1 MKILE
6 GVKKKFLKPKAG
18 NERGSVTLFVLIAM
32 LFFLMIGIIIFI
44 STMNSS
50 TTQNKNVKKII
61 DDYNNVDTV
70 TLDKD
75 YENMESKGNSK
86 LMISVVDNFNN
97 IYSVPD
103 SNGQEN
109 EWLNSESEEEG
120 QLPLKVNVSWPE
132 GVPDR
137 NKQVILEGDVVT
149 ASGVRNHIVINADN
163 VFKNDEGTLQS
174 LAKNITQDCDITV
187 EAKVNNGTQV
197 LTSAKKRIKIDT
209 TAPEINVQ
217 DSASITDKTVWQL
230 PNSVAKLEAT
240 IQATDNLSEVEKIEY
255 IINSS
260 SEEPANNAE
269 WITYVNKAEKNLTVG
284 EGPYYLHVKAIDNA
298 GNVKYVKSGPYAVKV
313 ANYEVTYGNQTGY
326 AETLEDALGTTG
338 ITSIKVIQNVEDSS
352 TATINSNVTI
362 DTNGLTLTRTNTI
375 TVANGK
381 TLTLI
386 DSKQTENEK
395 GKIIR
400 SDYGDLI
407 TNNGTVI
414 VGTANSNNGT
424 NLEASG
430 FAITLG
436 DVIVNSGTM
445 VSTSTDTDSAVILA
459 NGIII
464 NGGNIKHENA
474 YYGIR
479 VRGEIK
485 LYGGRISAKTW
496 GVVLG
501 KNAKAEIDG
510 DVVIKAENGIGKSNS
525 SNNEIVMKRGKI
537 EADEYGIKLVRN
549 ESLNGSIVN
558 ITGGEIIGGID
569 GVYVGAENST
579 VILGDLNGESTPII
593 EGQNG
598 YGVNIT
604 QTNSQFN
611 FNKGTIKGTA
621 ATTVKGKEVAFSIAD
636 ETKAIYPQGHS
647 THTEKETVGGNNKYT
662 TTMETEYTVNYSAN
676 KFSATNKTE
685 EGVSIQY
692 DDENSILTL
701 NGTWTS
707 TVNKSI
713 YFSLLK
719 NETIVVGDTYDMI
732 LEHQSGDFVTTN
744 RMTFAFESAQNGSLP
759 AGRANRK
766 TYISPELPHSGIKTS
781 SLTVAEEASGTNEWR
796 MFMWQPSGTT
806 ITFNNYKV
814 KVTITRRTTVGI
826 AYRDKYSGFPTVT
839 PTKAG
844 HTFKG
849 WYTAETGG
857 TQVTTDT
864 VMNTTND
871 HTIYAQWTVNNYTV
885 TANANGGTIATTV
898 GWAGAGATAS
908 KSVTYGNV
916 YGILPTPTR
925 QGYTFK
931 GWYTENTFKN
941 EVKADTAESLTED
954 HTLYAKWEANTYTLT
969 FDANGGNVSTSTK
982 SVTYGQTYNDLPTP
996 TKQGYTFTGWYST
1009 FNGTSDY
1016 INYGRDYMY
1025 TDKISIH
1032 TSAYMEDWSQF
1043 NSVIFSSTQTGGWN
1057 IQNSNG
1063 KIYVLCYDSGI
1074 GYKSKLSNVTW
1085 ASLSS
1090 GWHDFD
1096 LVFDGEYAYG
1106 YLDGQ
1111 KITTSA
1117 KFESGKIGYHA
1128 SNSALVGG
1136 EAGSGQTVAN
1146 NYYFTGNIG
1155 NIIIQNSDQLI
1166 PGTTYNTMTAPT
1178 QNVTLYA
1185 RWVPNTNTPYVVN
1198 HYVHDLGAATYTLNS
1213 TENKTGTTDSSLTVA
1228 DLKKTIPGFTY
1239 EAGYLT
1245 GNTTRPTSGAV
1256 TTTTILPDGTRVINM
1271 YYRRNYLYVQYDVNT
1286 GALSDTHGSGITQ
1299 VGTLIA
1305 ATSNSNTKFLRGVYG
1320 SKVGGVTTSTYAIDN
1335 DGLHNY
1341 NSVSG
1346 INIVKTGY
1354 AALSGGEWNSKADGT
1369 GTSYYQSTAK
1379 YDANGFAGADLST
1392 GDKTVT
1398 LYVNWKLITYTIT
1411 YNLDGGTNNNDNPAT
1426 YNVESGNI
1434 TLKDPTKT
1442 GYIFTGW
1449 TGNGTTT
1456 PTKNLV
1462 LSSGSTGDKTYTAN
1476 WTANTYTVTANANGG
1491 TIAATTGWTG
1501 TGATVSKSVTY
1512 DSAYGTLPTPTRKG
1526 YTFKGWNGKNLFN
1539 KDATV
1544 YKVGYYIKGD
1554 GTHVKADEY
1563 SEYKIDIKA
1572 NTTYTITNSGGSNA
1586 PGYAIYNASGTRLA
1600 GENYTKRKQIT
1611 FTTPSTA
1618 SYIIVS
1624 VVVSTSST
1632 RYDKETFQLE
1642 ENSEAT
1648 AYEPYYLT
1656 AETLVKIPN
1665 DHTITAKWE
1674 SNIYTVNLD
1683 QNGGTDGTTVIYEKY
1698 NTGWYSDSA
1707 CTNKITSITIPNKT
1721 GYTFAGYKRDTS
1733 DTIWIN
1739 STGTIALGSTAT
1751 SINNITLNAQWTP
1764 NTNTPYVVNHY
1775 VHDLGAATYT
1785 LNSTDNLTGTTDA
1798 SLTVANLKKTIAGFT
1813 YEAGYLTGDTTK
1825 PTSGEV
1831 TETTILPDGT
1841 RVINLYYRRN
1851 YLYVQYDMNGGDL
1864 ASNHGSTISTQGTLI
1879 KIGSN
1884 TKSLLGLY
1892 GSKVGG
1898 VTLSTYTIDTSGLAN
1913 YNNTNYIN
1921 VVKTGYTP
1929 QSGRE
1934 WNSKADGTGT
1944 SYSQTSSSYDA
1955 NGFAGADLSTGDKT
1969 VTVYVNWK
1977 PNTNTPYV
1985 VNHYVHD
1992 LGTNTYTLNST
2003 DNLTG
2008 TTDASLTVANL
2019 KKTISGFTYDA
2030 GYLTGDTTRPAS
2042 GVVTTTTIL
2051 PDGTRVIN
2059 LYYRRNYLYVQY
2071 DVNTGALSDTHGSSY
2086 SQSGTL
2092 IAYNSNTKFLR
2103 GVYGSKVGGVTTST
2117 YAVNTSGLHDYNSST
2132 GINIVKTGYA
2142 ALSGGQW
2149 NSKADGTGTSYDHSS
2164 STYDANGFAGAN
2176 LATGDKTVTI
2186 YVNWKPISYTITY
2199 NLDGGTNNSDNPATY
2214 TIESGNITLKAPTKT
2229 GYTFTGWTGNGTTTP
2244 TKNLVLSSGS
2254 TGNKTYTANWT
2265 ANTYKV
2271 SYYQGNN
2278 STTAGSTKISGMS
2291 DTTHT
2296 YDTASNLAKYAGTAP
2311 KGWKFA
2317 GWCKTESGTSR
2328 NYADEASVSTAA
2340 TSGTL
2345 KLYAVFKRTVKF
2357 NSGVNNATNS
2367 TATQYYNPYKTT
2379 GSITAVSAP
2388 APSVTTL
2395 ENYGW
2400 SALGYRGNKTAGV
2413 AGFTVTTEAK
2423 NITPAYDLYDS
2434 TTDTSTTLNLY
2445 AAYSR
2450 DVTIYHGK
2458 AKATTVTRT
2467 QYYNTAGNAVS
2478 AISAPAPSTTNLSG
2492 WTAKGYRGN
2501 TSAGAPGFEVTTSA
2515 KDIKPAYNLG
2525 NTTDKKLYLY
2535 AVYSRNL
2542 TMAYNGN
2549 GNTGGSTASHTSPQ
2563 YYNTNGGLSTVT
2575 FVTATNGFTKV
2586 GYIFSKWANDSASGT
2601 QVVAGGNAVGFK
2613 PAVDKTAAA
2622 DLTKTMYAKWT
2633 ADFGAS
2639 VNYSTSLNGLTLND
2653 WMLLYADQNYVYLTI
2668 GDYLPNSAVNIT
2680 KISKYRTYN
2689 IYPDD
2694 NRKTLIN
2701 AMTTKSNWSSLLKGT
2716 LNGKSIDYRSS
2727 TDTNVKAMGSPT
2739 VNLFVNS
2746 WNAMHP
2752 SDKLYLAQTT
2762 SAMSDGYKG
2771 YYIGTSSNPTTI
2783 DVNVR
2788 GTTGDNS
2795 GVYFPWGECINECNG
2810 YWLASPSAKNVDG
2823 YESVMCADYEGFIY
2837 SMPITHLNYAFRP
2850 VVCLPV
2856 SAFN

>member
-109 EWLNSESEEEG
+109 EWLNSEAEEEG

-284 EGPYYLHVKAIDNA
+284 EGPYYLHVKATDNA

-430 FAITLG
+430 FVITSG
-436 DVIVNSGTM
+436 DVTVNSGTM

-525 SNNEIVMKRGKI
+525 NNNEIVMKRGKI

-579 VILGDLNGESTPII
+579 VILGDLNGELTPVI

-598 YGVNIT
+598 YGVRIT
-604 QTNSQFN
+604 QTSTQLN
-611 FNKGTIKGTA
+611 FNKGTIKGTS
-621 ATTVKGKEVAFSIAD
+621 TTQVKGKEVAFSIGD
-636 ETKAIYPQGHS
+636 ENKAVYPEGYS
-647 THTEKETVGGNNKYT
+647 THTEKETIDGNDVYT
-662 TTMETEYTVNYSAN
+662 TTMEVLYTVNYSAN

-685 EGVSIQY
+685 SGVTVTY
-692 DDENSILTL
+692 DDANSILTL
-701 NGTWTS
+701 NGTWNN
-707 TVNKSI
+707 NKSI
-713 YFSLLK
+713 YFSKLSG
-719 NETIVVGDTYDMI
+719 ETIQVGETYDMI
-732 LEHQSGDFVTTN
+732 LEHQGGSFTTTN
-744 RMTFAFESAQNGSLP
+744 RMTFAFESLINGSRP
-759 AGRANRK
+759 SGRASGK
-766 TYISPELPHSGIKTS
+766 TYMSPQLPNSGTKTS
-781 SLTVAEEASGTNEWR
+781 YVTLTNEANGVNGWE
-796 MFMWQPSGTT
+796 MFMWEPTGTT
-806 ITFNNYKV
+806 TTFNNYSV
-814 KVTITRRTTVGI
+814 KVTITKRTRAQIVCGE
-826 AYRDKYSGFPTVT
+826 KYSDFPTVT
-839 PTKAG
+839 PTKPG
-844 HTFKG
+844 HTFSG

-857 TQVTTDT
+857 TQVTADT
-864 VMNTTND
+864 VMNTASD
-871 HTIYAQWTVNNYTV
+871 HTIYAHWTVNNYTV

-898 GWAGAGATAS
+898 GWAGTGATAS

-916 YGILPTPTR
+916 YGVLPTPTR

-996 TKQGYTFTGWYST
+996 TKTGYTFGGWYAT

-1032 TSAYMEDWSQF
+1032 ASAYMDDWSTF

-1096 LVFDGEYAYG
+1096 LVFDGEYACG

-1111 KITTSA
+1111 KITTSE

-1185 RWVPNTNTPYVVN
+1185 RWVPSTNTPYVVN

-1256 TTTTILPDGTRVINM
+1256 TTITILPDGTRVINM

-1392 GDKTVT
+1392 GDKIVT
-1398 LYVNWKLITYTIT
+1398 LYVNWKPNT
-1411 YNLDGGTNNNDNPAT
+1411 YNLTLNP
-1426 YNVESGNI
+1426 
-1434 TLKDPTKT
+1434 
-1442 GYIFTGW
+1442 
-1449 TGNGTTT
+1449 
-1456 PTKNLV
+1456 
-1462 LSSGSTGDKTYTAN
+1462 
-1476 WTANTYTVTANANGG
+1476 NGG
-1491 TIAATTGWTG
+1491 TYSGKTTNS
-1501 TGATVSKSVTY
+1501 TVEATY
-1512 DSAYGTLPTPTRKG
+1512 DSDVNLGYPTRPG
-1526 YTFKGWNGKNLFN
+1526 YTFKQWKTSDGQIYDKNLLTGALAPEFKSPSTNANAGWRLASTNAETGGARTIINVTDPPVEGITKGFSIVGNGK
-1539 KDATV
+1539 DTDISQDSIPVTV
-1544 YKVGYYIKGD
+1544 G
-1554 GTHVKADEY
+1554 
-1563 SEYKIDIKA
+1563 
-1572 NTTYTITNSGGSNA
+1572 NQYTISAWAKGTGTLNFQAGNGTYRGNSKTLSNVTAWTKYSWTFTAGTDGSANNNVTN
-1586 PGYAIYNASGTRLA
+1586 IYFGNRASSGTI
-1600 GENYTKRKQIT
+1600 QICGM
-1611 FTTPSTA
+1611 
-1618 SYIIVS
+1618 
-1624 VVVSTSST
+1624 
-1632 RYDKETFQLE
+1632 KLE
-1642 ENSEAT
+1642 ENTGFSNLLWSKIPSTTT
-1648 AYEPYYLT
+1648 AP
-1656 AETLVKIPN
+1656 TLVAEW
-1665 DHTITAKWE
+1665 TA
-1674 SNIYTVNLD
+1674 
-1683 QNGGTDGTTVIYEKY
+1683 
-1698 NTGWYSDSA
+1698 
-1707 CTNKITSITIPNKT
+1707 
-1721 GYTFAGYKRDTS
+1721 
-1733 DTIWIN
+1733 
-1739 STGTIALGSTAT
+1739 
-1751 SINNITLNAQWTP
+1751 

-1775 VHDLGAATYT
+1775 LHDLGTNTYT
-1785 LNSTDNLTGTTDA
+1785 LDSTENKTGTSDS
-1798 SLTVANLKKTIAGFT
+1798 SLTVADLKKTIPGFT
-1813 YEAGYLTGDTTK
+1813 YEAGYLTGNTTR

-1831 TETTILPDGT
+1831 TTTTVLPDGT

-1851 YLYVQYDMNGGDL
+1851 YLY
-1864 ASNHGSTISTQGTLI
+1864 I
-1879 KIGSN
+1879 
-1884 TKSLLGLY
+1884 
-1892 GSKVGG
+1892 
-1898 VTLSTYTIDTSGLAN
+1898 
-1913 YNNTNYIN
+1913 
-1921 VVKTGYTP
+1921 
-1929 QSGRE
+1929 
-1934 WNSKADGTGT
+1934 
-1944 SYSQTSSSYDA
+1944 
-1955 NGFAGADLSTGDKT
+1955 
-1969 VTVYVNWK
+1969 
-1977 PNTNTPYV
+1977 
-1985 VNHYVHD
+1985 
-1992 LGTNTYTLNST
+1992 
-2003 DNLTG
+2003 
-2008 TTDASLTVANL
+2008 
-2019 KKTISGFTYDA
+2019 
-2030 GYLTGDTTRPAS
+2030 
-2042 GVVTTTTIL
+2042 
-2051 PDGTRVIN
+2051 
-2059 LYYRRNYLYVQY
+2059 QY

-2086 SQSGTL
+2086 TQVGTL
-2092 IAYNSNTKFLR
+2092 IAASTNLNTKFLR
-2103 GVYGSKVGGVTTST
+2103 GVYGSKVGGVTSTT
-2117 YAVNTSGLHDYNSST
+2117 YAIDTTGLHNYNNSE
-2132 GINIVKTGYA
+2132 GINIVKTGYS
-2142 ALSGGQW
+2142 ALSGAQW
-2149 NSKADGTGTSYDHSS
+2149 NTKADGTGTSYSQTS
-2164 STYDANGFAGAN
+2164 STYDADGFGGAD
-2176 LATGDKTVTI
+2176 LSTGDKTVTL
-2186 YVNWKPISYTITY
+2186 YVNWKP
-2199 NLDGGTNNSDNPATY
+2199 NTY
-2214 TIESGNITLKAPTKT
+2214 TVE
-2229 GYTFTGWTGNGTTTP
+2229 
-2244 TKNLVLSSGS
+2244 
-2254 TGNKTYTANWT
+2254 
-2265 ANTYKV
+2265 
-2271 SYYQGNN
+2271 YYQGNN
-2278 STTAGSTKISGMS
+2278 STTAGSEKISTMS

-2296 YDTASNLAKYAGTAP
+2296 YDTASNLAEYNGTAP
-2311 KGWKFA
+2311 KGWTFA
-2317 GWCKTESGTSR
+2317 GWCKTENGTTR
-2328 NYADEASVSTAA
+2328 HFADKASISTAA
-2340 TSGTL
+2340 ESGTL

-2357 NSGVNNATNS
+2357 NSGVNNATKVS
-2367 TATQYYNPYKTT
+2367 RTQYYNPYKTT
-2379 GSITAVSAP
+2379 GSITTVTAP
-2388 APSVTTL
+2388 APSVTTV
-2395 ENYGW
+2395 EDYGW
-2400 SALGYRGNKTAGV
+2400 SALGYRANKTATT
-2413 AGFTVTTEAK
+2413 AKYAVTTA
-2423 NITPAYDLYDS
+2423 NTNVRPAYNVYDV

-2445 AAYSR
+2445 AVYSR
-2450 DVTIYHGK
+2450 EATIYHGK
-2458 AKATTVTRT
+2458 AKATTVART
-2467 QYYNTAGNAVS
+2467 QYYNTAGNNVS
-2478 AISAPAPSTTNLSG
+2478 AISAPAPSTTNLTG
-2492 WTAKGYRGN
+2492 WTAKGYRAN
-2501 TSAGAPGFEVTTSA
+2501 TTAGAAVYAVTTSD
-2515 KDIKPAYNLG
+2515 KNISPAYNVG

-2542 TMAYNGN
+2542 TMQYNGN

-2575 FVTATNGFTKV
+2575 FVTAANGFTKV
-2586 GYIFSKWANDSASGT
+2586 GYTFSKWANDSVSGT
-2601 QVVAGGNAVGFK
+2601 QVVEGGNAAGFK

-2622 DLTKTMYAKWT
+2622 DLTKTMYAIWT
-2633 ADFGAS
+2633 CMIGET
-2639 VNYSTSLNGLTLND
+2639 VNYTTSLNGVTLDN
-2653 WMLLYADQNYVYLTI
+2653 WKIFYTDQNYVYLI
-2668 GDYLPNSAVNIT
+2668 LDDYLPNSAVNINN
-2680 KISKYRTYN
+2680 ISKNGSYG
-2689 IYPDD
+2689 IYSDSRE
-2694 NRKTLIN
+2694 NLIN
-2701 AMTTKSNWSSLLKGT
+2701 AMITKSNWSNLLKGT

-2727 TDTNVKAMGSPT
+2727 TDTNIIAWGSPT
-2739 VNLFVNS
+2739 INLFVES
-2746 WNAMHP
+2746 WNVMYP

-2771 YYIGTSSNPTTI
+2771 YYIGDSNNPTSTSI
-2783 DVNVR
+2783 NMS
-2788 GTTGDNS
+2788 GTTGYSNTL
-2795 GVYFPWGECINECNG
+2795 YYPNTINCYG
-2810 YWLASPSAKNVDG
+2810 YWLASPSAHNSYVAEVYRDGSICDYGYHGNV
-2823 YESVMCADYEGFIY
+2823 
-2837 SMPITHLNYAFRP
+2837 HAFRP
-2850 VVCLPV
+2850 VICLPV
-2856 SAFN
+2856 SEFTN